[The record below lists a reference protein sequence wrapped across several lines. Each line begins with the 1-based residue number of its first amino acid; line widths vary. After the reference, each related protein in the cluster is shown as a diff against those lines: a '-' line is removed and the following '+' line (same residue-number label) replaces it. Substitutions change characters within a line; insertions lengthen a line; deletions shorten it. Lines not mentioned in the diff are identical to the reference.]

1 MKNEQ
6 RTKSIA
12 RRINRSWLFRMLMI
26 FLVLDLAMAALAL
39 GGWCYSLETG
49 QEQPVAAR
57 RLRIDENVDPW
68 EMPLTLRYELTL
80 ENGEQA
86 SFSGREY
93 FHLVRNAMAGML
105 GFEAFILF
113 IQYASGKEK
122 ARRLMLP
129 LERMSQTA
137 QELSEAARLDPEKLH
152 RLEDAIAGVSP
163 LTPDARLRTG
173 DRELRGLEQAI
184 NDLLARMHESYKE
197 QSRFVSDAS
206 HELRTPIAVIQGYAD
221 MIQRWGK
228 KDEKVL
234 DEGIDAIRTEAGHM
248 KTLVDQLLFLARG
261 DNDRTQLQIGPVDL
275 KAMMN
280 ELYEEY
286 SMIHPD
292 RSWRLDAAEPV
303 TVQGDAALL
312 KQTARILTDNA
323 VRYTD
328 ENAAITL
335 RVLRKDGH
343 PCFEI
348 QDNGIGIR
356 PEDLSHI
363 FDRFFRSDPAR
374 NRATGG
380 TGLGLSIAKWIVD
393 RHGGYFD
400 VYSREGFGSR
410 FTVILPE
417 RAEPGPAGQK

>member
-1 MKNEQ
+1 
-6 RTKSIA
+6 
-12 RRINRSWLFRMLMI
+12 
-26 FLVLDLAMAALAL
+26 
-39 GGWCYSLETG
+39 
-49 QEQPVAAR
+49 
-57 RLRIDENVDPW
+57 
-68 EMPLTLRYELTL
+68 
-80 ENGEQA
+80 
-86 SFSGREY
+86 
-93 FHLVRNAMAGML
+93 
-105 GFEAFILF
+105 
-113 IQYASGKEK
+113 
-122 ARRLMLP
+122 
-129 LERMSQTA
+129 
-137 QELSEAARLDPEKLH
+137 
-152 RLEDAIAGVSP
+152 
-163 LTPDARLRTG
+163 
-173 DRELRGLEQAI
+173 
-184 NDLLARMHESYKE
+184 
-197 QSRFVSDAS
+197 
-206 HELRTPIAVIQGYAD
+206 
-221 MIQRWGK
+221 
-228 KDEKVL
+228 
-234 DEGIDAIRTEAGHM
+234 
-248 KTLVDQLLFLARG
+248 
-261 DNDRTQLQIGPVDL
+261 
-275 KAMMN
+275 
-280 ELYEEY
+280 
-286 SMIHPD
+286 MIHPD

-335 RVLRKDGH
+335 RVRRKDGQ

-417 RAEPGPAGQK
+417 RAEPAPAGQK